1 MPTREYNFDGLVG
14 PTHNYAG
21 LSHGNVASK
30 KHQHSVSSPK
40 KAALQGLRK
49 MKFVRDL
56 GVPQCVLPPLHR
68 PRLDML
74 RSLGFTGSD
83 SQLIDQ
89 AYSTDPVLVAIC
101 YSASNMWTAN
111 AATVSPSADTNDR
124 RLHLTPANLLS
135 NVHRSLE
142 TGETARILSA
152 VFSNPQH
159 FEVHP
164 ALLATTAL
172 SDEGA
177 ANHTRLCGEMSQ
189 PGLELFVYGAVHL
202 DQHAPRPTK
211 YPARQTYE
219 SVTAIARRH
228 QLPEDR
234 FLLIQQNPDAIDAG
248 VFHNDV
254 IAVGHQNVLL
264 CHQFAFLHQDQ
275 VLKDVASRFEK
286 ICNEN
291 LYVIELENEELPV
304 NDAVASYLFNSQIV
318 TQANGELTLICP
330 QDCEQNSRA
339 KACTEK
345 IVQSDNPIGEVHF
358 LDLRQSMNNG
368 GGPACLRL
376 RVQLSEEQ
384 QSAFHQKVLL
394 TDKLYEELQQWVEK
408 HYRDRLGPDD
418 LRDPKLIQETSDALD
433 ELNRILELPVKV

>member
-30 KHQHSVSSPK
+30 KHQHRVSSPK
-40 KAALQGLRK
+40 HAALQGLHK

-56 GVPQCVLPPLHR
+56 GVAQCVLPPLHR
-68 PRLDML
+68 PRLDFL
-74 RSLGFTGSD
+74 RGLGFTGSD
-83 SQLIDQ
+83 SQLIDK

-111 AATVSPSADTNDR
+111 AATVSPSADTVDQ

-135 NVHRSLE
+135 NIHRSLE
-142 TGETARILSA
+142 TQDTSRVLNAI
-152 VFSNPQH
+152 FSNPKY

-164 ALLATTAL
+164 PLLATTAL

-177 ANHTRLCGEMSQ
+177 ANHTRLCCEMSQ
-189 PGLELFVYGAVHL
+189 PGLELFVFGAAYL
-202 DQHAPRPTK
+202 DHQRPRPSK
-211 YPARQTYE
+211 FPARQTYE
-219 SVTAIARRH
+219 SVAALARRH
-228 QLPEDR
+228 QLPEER
-234 FLLIQQNPDAIDAG
+234 FVLIQQNPEAIDAG

-264 CHQFAFLHQDQ
+264 CHQLAFLNQNRT
-275 VLKDVASRFEK
+275 LKEIKNRFENV
-286 ICNEN
+286 CNEQ
-291 LYVIELENEELPV
+291 LFVVELENNELPIH
-304 NDAVASYLFNSQIV
+304 DAVASYLFNSQIV
-318 TQANGELTLICP
+318 TQPNGKLTLICP
-330 QDCEQNSRA
+330 KDCEQNSRA
-339 KACTEK
+339 KACAEK
-345 IVQSDNPIGEVHF
+345 IVESDNPISDVHF

-376 RVQLSEEQ
+376 RVQMNEEQ
-384 QSAFHQKVLL
+384 QQAFHQKVLL
-394 TDKLYEELQQWVEK
+394 TDNLYEVLERWVEK
-408 HYRDRLGPDD
+408 HYRDQLGPED
-418 LRDPKLIQETSDALD
+418 LRDPNLIQETAVAMD